1 MPLHGSTNLNPQT
14 ACRASDA
21 PCAQDRDGSE
31 APLRLDNL
39 LGAFAVDAFCAGGR
53 MLAEMR
59 RLAAAPALVERLARP
74 QQDLES
80 ATPKE
85 VEPAELSL
93 LVRIL
98 SHEARRK
105 VQRDVLIGSAIEDIP
120 YIEGIEAGVRL
131 MTALESR
138 PYLSAVF
145 DETPVLRHW
154 RADFEDLLI
163 LYVDG
168 RISVPTMPHMVIALT
183 AAHAAID
190 EGRRLLGS
198 RLREGILTEEDLL
211 AELTGV
217 AAEAIAGGPLSADRA
232 RFAQARLDVLRAA
245 ACLARQPEHDILFVP
260 GPVLFPEPL
269 DRLTDEDMRSY
280 IDEAV
285 PYIREVERLRREA
298 ARHRAE
304 VIAGLTKSASQ
315 ADADD

>member
-1 MPLHGSTNLNPQT
+1 MPLHVSTNHTPQSL
-14 ACRASDA
+14 CRQSDV

-31 APLRLDNL
+31 ASLRLDHL

-53 MLAEMR
+53 ALSQMR
-59 RLAAAPALVERLARP
+59 RLASAPALVQSLARP
-74 QQDLES
+74 QQELES
-80 ATPKE
+80 ASPKE
-85 VEPAELSL
+85 VEPVELSL
-93 LVRIL
+93 FVRIL
-98 SHEARRK
+98 SPEERRK
-105 VQRDVLIGSAIEDIP
+105 VQRDVLIRSAIEDIP

-154 RADFEDLLI
+154 RADLEDLLI

-183 AAHAAID
+183 AAHAALE
-190 EGRRLLGS
+190 EGRRTLGG

-245 ACLARQPEHDILFVP
+245 AWLARQPEHDVLFVP
-260 GPVLFPEPL
+260 GPVLFPDPL
-269 DRLTDEDMRSY
+269 DLLTDEDMRSY

-285 PYIREVERLRREA
+285 PFIGEVERLRREA

-304 VIAGLTKSASQ
+304 VIAGLTKNSSAAAS
-315 ADADD
+315 DD